1 MCCIWGD
8 TDIDPSKIVA
18 SFDPDRN
25 HQSFATQ
32 MKFISILFLLA
43 ACFAACVQAEEA
55 SAAGEQSLTMD
66 EIKKMPVK
74 KLKQF
79 LAARGLE
86 CKGCAEKEDFVKLAF
101 DNRDTPLA
109 AKPEESAA
117 ASSSGD
123 ERSPE
128 TKKKELDDLMASLR
142 GSGLG
147 DNIKMFTKDDFAGMS
162 AEQMA
167 SKFGEAGTGG
177 GSGRGKGGKG
187 KSRGS
192 SNAKKSSTKGAE
204 KKPTS
209 KPAKRIQE
217 EEGEQIEL

>member
-1 MCCIWGD
+1 
-8 TDIDPSKIVA
+8 
-18 SFDPDRN
+18 
-25 HQSFATQ
+25 
-32 MKFISILFLLA
+32 
-43 ACFAACVQAEEA
+43 VQADEA
-55 SAAGEQSLTMD
+55 SAAGEQSLTVD

-86 CKGCAEKEDFVKLAF
+86 CKGCAEKEDFVKMAF
-101 DNRDTPLA
+101 DNKDTPLA
-109 AKPEESAA
+109 AKPEENAA
-117 ASSSGD
+117 ASSSG
-123 ERSPE
+123 EEPNPE

-147 DNIKMFTKDDFAGMS
+147 DGIKMFTKDDFAGLS
-162 AEQMA
+162 PEQMA
-167 SKFGEAGTGG
+167 AKFGEGG
-177 GSGRGKGGKG
+177 GGGGGRGKGGRG

-192 SNAKKSSTKGAE
+192 NNAKKSSTSGAA